1 MIVELRTIIY
11 LKKFKID
18 HVPIYECK
26 QCDRNELFPAVKADL
41 DGLMADLD
49 LNSRHQRIS
58 FDESNELAY
67 LFRMVLS
74 KQWKHVPIEHILME
88 RTNELLDLL
97 LLAQSLND
105 ENWTNHIRRR
115 LTQLSNY
122 AVSFHDL

>member
-11 LKKFKID
+11 FKKFIID

-41 DGLMADLD
+41 NGLMADLD
-49 LNSRHQRIS
+49 PNSSNQRIS

-67 LFRMVLS
+67 LFKMVLS
-74 KQWKHVPIEHILME
+74 KQWEHAPIEQILME

-105 ENWTNHIRRR
+105 EKWTDQIRSR
-115 LTQLSNY
+115 LKQLSNY
-122 AVSFHDL
+122 AISFHDL

>member
-11 LKKFKID
+11 LKKFRID
-18 HVPIYECK
+18 HVPILECTH
-26 QCDRNELFPAVKADL
+26 CDRNELFPAVKADL
-41 DGLMADLD
+41 NGLMADLD
-49 LNSRHQRIS
+49 PNSRNQRIS

-67 LFRMVLS
+67 LFKMVLS
-74 KQWKHVPIEHILME
+74 KQWMHAPIEHILME

-105 ENWTNHIRRR
+105 EKWTDHIRSR